1 MDRLRGIIRDYLLQ
15 LGISI
20 RVLLEKKNLHLAI
33 GGRFNQKIILK
44 NTLDNFGGE

>member
-20 RVLLEKKNLHLAI
+20 GIGIGISAVKKNLYLAI
-33 GGRFNQKIILK
+33 GGRFN
-44 NTLDNFGGE
+44 